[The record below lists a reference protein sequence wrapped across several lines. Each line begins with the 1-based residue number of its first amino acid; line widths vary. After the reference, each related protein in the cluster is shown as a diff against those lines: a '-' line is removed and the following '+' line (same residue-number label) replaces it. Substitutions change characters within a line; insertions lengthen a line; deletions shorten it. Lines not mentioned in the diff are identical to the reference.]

1 MEKTYNV
8 EGLSCAG
15 CARTVENTLKDI
27 SGVDNASVNLAE
39 KTAAV
44 SYTDSNIT
52 FETLS
57 NAVADSGYKLA
68 L

>member
-27 SGVDNASVNLAE
+27 EGVNNASVNLAE
-39 KTAAV
+39 KTATV
-44 SYTDSNIT
+44 SYEDTNIS

-57 NAVADSGYKLA
+57 DAVAESGYKLV